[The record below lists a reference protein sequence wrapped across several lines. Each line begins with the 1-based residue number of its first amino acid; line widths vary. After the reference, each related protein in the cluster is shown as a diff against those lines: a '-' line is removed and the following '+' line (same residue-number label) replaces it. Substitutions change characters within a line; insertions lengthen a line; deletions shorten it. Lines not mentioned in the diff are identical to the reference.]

1 MRFSNTGI
9 TASDTF
15 FKSSGFGLAFV
26 LGPELSRAD
35 LLGTGWR
42 AAYLVAG
49 LPGLLV
55 AGLLGCTVQDPA
67 RSRPQPDPQPGP
79 QDDPQPGPGFWQQLV
94 GSASPAL
101 LLLLIAAM
109 ARQTAGFSWAYNT
122 RPFFQ
127 VFAFTYANQIIIIRS
142 QGTNSTI
149 L

>member
-1 MRFSNTGI
+1 M
-9 TASDTF
+9 
-15 FKSSGFGLAFV
+15 

-35 LLGTGWR
+35 LMGTGWR

-67 RSRPQPDPQPGP
+67 CTRPQPDSQPVP
-79 QDDPQPGPGFWQQLV
+79 QDDPQPGSGPGFWQQLV

-127 VFAFTYANQIIIIRS
+127 VFALHFSPPTKK
-142 QGTNSTI
+142 
-149 L
+149 